1 MNWDAFR
8 QGLDTSSVD
17 DLNNY
22 IKELRGARAHVTQ
35 AIEHLREEDAE
46 IDIEIQRMYQRI
58 KRLKE
63 VAA

>member
-8 QGLDTSSVD
+8 QGVDTNSVD
-17 DLNNY
+17 DLNDY

-35 AIEHLREEDAE
+35 AIEHLQDEDAE
-46 IDIEIQRMYQRI
+46 IDIEIQRTFQRI
-58 KRLKE
+58 KKLKE

>member
-8 QGLDTSSVD
+8 QGLDTNSVE
-17 DLNNY
+17 DLNDY
-22 IKELRGARAHVTQ
+22 IKELQGAREHVNQ
-35 AIEHLREEDAE
+35 AIEHLQEEDAE
-46 IDIEIQRMYQRI
+46 IDIEIQRTYQRI

>member
-8 QGLDTSSVD
+8 MGLDRNDVEE
-17 DLNNY
+17 LNSY
-22 IKELRGARAHVTQ
+22 IKELRGARVYVTQ

-46 IDIEIQRMYQRI
+46 IDIEIQRTYQRI